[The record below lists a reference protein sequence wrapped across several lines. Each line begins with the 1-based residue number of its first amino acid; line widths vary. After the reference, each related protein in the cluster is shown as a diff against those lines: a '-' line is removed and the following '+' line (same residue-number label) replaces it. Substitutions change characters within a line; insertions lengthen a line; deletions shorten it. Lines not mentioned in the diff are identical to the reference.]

1 MIRSTL
7 GDPDRLPARAMEL
20 LEEVEELVELEEE
33 LEEEEG
39 ELAAEGT
46 LELEAVRFQEQ
57 EAESL

>member
-7 GDPDRLPARAMEL
+7 GDPDRLPARDMEL

-33 LEEEEG
+33 LEEEEE